1 MSDSRQVS
9 NIRYFILDKSISKTQ
24 QVLSIIKAVSHC
36 SLIKHVKIAGLI
48 VPSKEIKVAVF
59 HQTNTKTIIKET
71 LITKKSQLRAAD
83 EKRLIAMTNI
93 NVCYSSKKPQSTSDH
108 TSTLDQI
115 KYSGVSISNGYRWK
129 SKSRKKRKQLIEGE
143 DELWAPV
150 KRPKKIKRDA

>member
-9 NIRYFILDKSISKTQ
+9 NIHSVILDESISKTQ

-71 LITKKSQLRAAD
+71 LRTKKSQVRAAY

-93 NVCYSSKKPQSTSDH
+93 TVCYSSNTLQSISDNPY
-108 TSTLDQI
+108 TLDKI
-115 KYSGVSISNGYRWK
+115 KPSGVPISTKYICK
-129 SKSRKKRKQLIEGE
+129 SK
-143 DELWAPV
+143 
-150 KRPKKIKRDA
+150 

>member
-59 HQTNTKTIIKET
+59 HQTNTKNDNQGDSDNKKESIK
-71 LITKKSQLRAAD
+71 
-83 EKRLIAMTNI
+83 
-93 NVCYSSKKPQSTSDH
+93 SS
-108 TSTLDQI
+108 
-115 KYSGVSISNGYRWK
+115 R
-129 SKSRKKRKQLIEGE
+129 
-143 DELWAPV
+143 
-150 KRPKKIKRDA
+150 

>member
-9 NIRYFILDKSISKTQ
+9 NIRNFILDKSTSKTQ

-71 LITKKSQLRAAD
+71 LRTKKSQVRAAY

-93 NVCYSSKKPQSTSDH
+93 TVCYSSNTLQSISDNPY
-108 TSTLDQI
+108 TLDKI
-115 KYSGVSISNGYRWK
+115 KPSGVPISTKYICK
-129 SKSRKKRKQLIEGE
+129 SK
-143 DELWAPV
+143 
-150 KRPKKIKRDA
+150 